1 MDRQFPVSLRPF
13 FTLVGDTIET
23 ITDSR
28 HIGSN
33 HHSIEKSGP
42 INSITTRT
50 TVIGISP
57 SGNHSMLLRES
68 PVPKIGPLST
78 CRPTGSRV
86 QGCQDPAHGELHR
99 RAPDSSH
106 RIRAKHA

>member
-1 MDRQFPVSLRPF
+1 MPLSYSTHLHGSPVPGIIAPVFLLLSEARLRP
-13 FTLVGDTIET
+13 LRIAGILGA
-23 ITDSR
+23 IT
-28 HIGSN
+28 
-33 HHSIEKSGP
+33 HSIEKSGP

-50 TVIGISP
+50 TVIGISL

-86 QGCQDPAHGELHR
+86 QGCQDPA
-99 RAPDSSH
+99 
-106 RIRAKHA
+106 